1 MVSPQFRNVSS
12 ALVAELEVGLR
23 DDNSSTTS
31 LLQKC
36 ILLGG
41 QVGSARLRDWAR
53 QELRGYDRVDQ
64 VPEYRRISAPLCI
77 DGATLSRLITGQQ
90 ISAMSLL
97 EFAREHISEELALT
111 HGLGELEQISR
122 GPEDMIRLSPPL
134 AQDLIVLWNHKRQS
148 TDQITRLYWQV
159 NRSAIAGVVISVR
172 TALAELV
179 GELLAAT
186 PDDEQP
192 PSKQAVD
199 AAVHFVVTGDRNTIT
214 VVDRQTTTKGNTAI
228 AVTGSSG
235 EPQVTKEGWWTRWR
249 NRGLI
254 IGLSTVVAAVVA
266 VLQLVGWV
274 PWK

>member
-1 MVSPQFRNVSS
+1 VVSPQFRNVSS